1 MAVEWVSDLDT
12 GISIIDE
19 QHKKLLIFINQL
31 AGDVDRSSVSKVLSD
46 LIDYTVSH
54 FAFEE
59 SLQEQAG
66 YRHIQSH
73 KNVHERFIEHV
84 NTFVD
89 RHDKGEDIVD
99 DLYVML
105 STWLIDH
112 IKREDMAYVAEVKTS
127 MLDIIAERIKKEDSA
142 WISRFP
148 IN

>member
-19 QHKKLLIFINQL
+19 QHKRLLNYINQL
-31 AGDVDRSSVSKVLSD
+31 AGDVDRASVGRVLAD
-46 LIDYTVSH
+46 LLDYTASH

-66 YRHIQSH
+66 YKHIQSH
-73 KNVHERFIEHV
+73 KNVHELFIEHV
-84 NTFVD
+84 NMFVD
-89 RHDKGEDIVD
+89 RHDKGEDVVD

-112 IKREDMAYVAEVKTS
+112 IKREDMAYVAEVKTT
-127 MLDIIAERIKKEDSA
+127 MLDIIAEKIQKEDSA
-142 WISRFP
+142 WISRYFK
-148 IN
+148 

>member
-19 QHKKLLIFINQL
+19 QHKRLLGYINQL
-31 AGDVDRSSVSKVLSD
+31 AGDVDRASVGRVLIN
-46 LIDYTVSH
+46 LVDYTVSH

-89 RHDKGEDIVD
+89 RHDAGEDIVD

-112 IKREDMAYVAEVKTS
+112 IKREDMAYVAEVKTT
-127 MLDIIAERIKKEDSA
+127 MLDIIAEKMQNEDSA
-142 WISRFP
+142 WISRYFK
-148 IN
+148 